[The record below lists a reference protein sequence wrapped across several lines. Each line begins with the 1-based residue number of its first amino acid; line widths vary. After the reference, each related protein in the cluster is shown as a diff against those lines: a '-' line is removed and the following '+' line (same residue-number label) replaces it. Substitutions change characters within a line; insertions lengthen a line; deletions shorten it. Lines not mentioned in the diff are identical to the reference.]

1 MNRLPKLINWNALAH
16 LSKGMNK
23 KANAENNEN
32 IDTKEKPVTDA
43 MGVEHRPKDGFSGPH
58 LNSEGMAYYVKD
70 GKMWCP
76 YQKKFMD
83 EKKAS
88 IEDFA
93 EMISFKFAHINKIVS
108 NPSMLSNF
116 CSYYGYEGE
125 PIACIR
131 AAASSS
137 DPAMRKFAMLAA
149 MDVEQRIIKKK
160 AENQGQI
167 PRIIDPNEKAPNV
180 KGKVMSFMHSA
191 ASRADEK
198 TIADIFDVMINDV
211 KKTEDKVLLDIINT
225 IVDPEEA
232 PAYENEIQEKKRLER
247 QSKMAEKF
255 FEPLNEKEVQL
266 LIEAMSEV
274 ISKKWIEER
283 DVLRSSDSVERQGT
297 SFAGEFA
304 EPGTP
309 GAIGIHSNP
318 SSITGY
324 SGGKQVQDKATHD
337 NVGVIKDSSAED
349 DLEKEAKKK
358 KKKSSGGESTPTN
371 PALWKRCLAWARSKY
386 DVCPSAY
393 CNGAAAK
400 RYKKLGG
407 GWRKKKKGKKS

>member
-1 MNRLPKLINWNALAH
+1 MNRLPKLIDWNSLSH
-16 LSKGMNK
+16 LSKGMSK
-23 KANAENNEN
+23 KANGENNEN
-32 IDTKEKPVTDA
+32 VDTKEKPVTDA

-76 YQKKFMD
+76 YQKRFMD

-93 EMISFKFAHINKIVS
+93 EMASFKFASVNQIIND
-108 NPSMLSNF
+108 PGMLSKF
-116 CSYYGYEGE
+116 CSHYGYEGE

-131 AAASSS
+131 AAVTSAN
-137 DPAMRKFAMLAA
+137 PAIRKFAMLAA
-149 MDVEQRIIKKK
+149 MDIEQRIIKKK
-160 AENQGQI
+160 ADSQGQM
-167 PRIIDPNEKAPNV
+167 PKVIDPEEKAVNV
-180 KGKVMSFMHSA
+180 KGKVMSFMQSA

-211 KKTEDKVLLDIINT
+211 KKTDDKILLDIINT
-225 IVDPEEA
+225 IVNPEEA
-232 PAYENEIQEKKRLER
+232 PAYETEAQEKSRLER
-247 QSKMAEKF
+247 QSRMAEKF
-255 FEPLNEKEVQL
+255 FEPLDEREIKL
-266 LIEAMSEV
+266 LIEAMSDV
-274 ISKKWIEER
+274 ISKKWVEER
-283 DVLRSSDSVERQGT
+283 SVLKSSESVKREDS

-304 EPGTP
+304 EPGMP

-324 SGGKQVQDKATHD
+324 SGGKQVRDEKSDQ

-407 GWRKKKKGKKS
+407 GWRKKKKGKKN